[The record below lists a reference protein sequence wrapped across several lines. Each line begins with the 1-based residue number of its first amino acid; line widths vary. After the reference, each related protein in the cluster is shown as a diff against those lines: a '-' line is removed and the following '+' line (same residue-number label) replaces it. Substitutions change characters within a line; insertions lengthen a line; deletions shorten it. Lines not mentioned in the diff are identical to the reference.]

1 MKFNDNGYSEWFN
14 ALEDMRHFRV
24 GAIAQAYVKTKNG
37 HLLTRDTMI
46 HQEHVDEMNFSI
58 RNVLKLISQGHSAEL
73 KYRIRK
79 PKGIAVL
86 EDALKGL
93 GKRND

>member
-24 GAIAQAYVKTKNG
+24 GAIAQAYVKTKKG

-58 RNVLKLISQGHSAEL
+58 RNVLKLISQGYSAEL

-79 PKGIAVL
+79 PKGIIVL
-86 EDALKGL
+86 ECVLNGL
-93 GKRND
+93 DKENA

>member
-1 MKFNDNGYSEWFN
+1 MKFNDNGYSEWLN

-24 GAIAQAYVKTKNG
+24 GAIAQAYVKTKKG
-37 HLLTRDTMI
+37 RFLTRDTMI

-86 EDALKGL
+86 EGALKGL
-93 GKRND
+93 GK